1 MHLARRLSVALAA
14 LCVVTAACGT
24 SGEPTTETTTS
35 VAAPQVS
42 LSVPDSLPPVDDGA
56 ETITLADGTQ
66 RRYLVTEPPAGDEA
80 PALVMVLHGIGGSAA
95 GVRDYVDVEAVAAE
109 LDIRAVAVYPE
120 GSGDDVGFPQSW
132 NAGGCCPFANLD
144 EVDDVGFLGAV
155 IERVREKYATDPA
168 RTWVI
173 GHSNGGMM
181 AYRLACDMPGLVSAI
196 GVGAGALMT
205 PCTSTATDSA
215 AVSLVHLHGKQD
227 MVVPFD
233 GGSIAGITFP
243 SATGTLDAW
252 GAAHDC
258 VAATDTVTWT
268 CRNGTTARLV
278 SDASWGHEWQP
289 SWTRTMLET
298 FLLAVS

>member
-1 MHLARRLSVALAA
+1 MPLSRRFALVTGAVCAVLASCGGAEPVADSV
-14 LCVVTAACGT
+14 V
-24 SGEPTTETTTS
+24 ETT

-42 LSVPDSLPPVDDGA
+42 LPVTDSLPTIDDGA
-56 ETITLADGTQ
+56 ETIALADGTQ
-66 RRYLVTEPPAGDEA
+66 RRYIVSPAPDGADL
-80 PALVMVLHGIGGSAA
+80 PALIVVLHGIGGSAA
-95 GVRDYVDVEAVAAE
+95 GVRDYVDAETVAAE
-109 LDIRAVAVYPE
+109 LGIRAVTVYPE

-144 EVDDVGFLGAV
+144 DADDVGFLSAV
-155 IERVREKYATDPA
+155 IEKVRAEYATDPA

-181 AYRLACDMPGLVSAI
+181 AYRLACEAPSLVTAI

-205 PCTSTATDSA
+205 PCTSQG
-215 AVSLVHLHGKQD
+215 AVNLVHLHGEQD
-227 MVVPFD
+227 VVVPFE

-243 SATGTLDAW
+243 PVTATLDAW
-252 GAAHDC
+252 GAAHGCSSTGADS
-258 VAATDTVTWT
+258 WT

-278 SDASWGHEWQP
+278 SDASWGHEWQT

-298 FLLAVS
+298 FLLAAS

>member
-1 MHLARRLSVALAA
+1 MHLTRRLSVALAA
-14 LCVVTAACGT
+14 LCVVTTACGT

-42 LSVPDSLPPVDDGA
+42 LPVADSLPPVNDGA

-95 GVRDYVDVEAVAAE
+95 GVRDYVEAETVADE
-109 LDIRAVAVYPE
+109 LGIRAVTVYPE

-181 AYRLACDMPGLVSAI
+181 AYRLACEKSELVTGI
-196 GVGAGALMT
+196 GVGAGALMA
-205 PCTSTATDSA
+205 PCTSTEGVD
-215 AVSLVHLHGKQD
+215 LVHMHGKQD

-243 SATGTLDAW
+243 SVTGTLDAW

-258 VAATDTVTWT
+258 VAAADTETWT
-268 CRNGTTARLV
+268 CRNETTARLV

-289 SWTRTMLET
+289 SWTRTMLEA
-298 FLLAVS
+298 LLLTVS